1 MEFKDLIFRAGAA
14 TPVISLSGSIEDRQA
29 LIVRGPS
36 GSGKSTFLRV
46 LARLHPAVSGTV
58 RLEGQ
63 DWLRYPGPE
72 WRVRLV
78 YVAQKPAMFS
88 GSVLDNL
95 VRPFELGA
103 VRRRAELNMTL
114 IEEGL
119 DRLMLPRTILKQ
131 DAGRLSG
138 GETARVAVLRA
149 VLVGPQVLLLDEPTA
164 GLDRE
169 SRSAFYAF
177 MQGWLAKG
185 KRALVMVSHGEDY
198 SLLKDTHI
206 LNLGVGG
213 VEV

>member
-1 MEFKDLIFRAGAA
+1 LTFRAGAA
-14 TPVISLSGSIEDRQA
+14 TPVICLSGSVEERQA

-46 LARLHPAVSGTV
+46 LARLHPVVSGAV
-58 RLEGQ
+58 RLEGE

-185 KRALVMVSHGEDY
+185 NRALVMVSHGEDY